1 MGEWGKIGVG
11 YKMGSTA
18 YGIEAVLGG
27 VGYLLICSV
36 LYKCSTVQLFSGV
49 VMLRCNNA
57 ALQNKISAWVWC
69 VAVQHRYVIWDMR

>member
-27 VGYLLICSV
+27 GGVPVHLF
-36 LYKCSTVQLFSGV
+36 STVQVFTAQLFSGV
-49 VMLRCNNA
+49 VYLYCDSGYV
-57 ALQNKISAWVWC
+57 K
-69 VAVQHRYVIWDMR
+69 QHIIYGMS

>member
-27 VGYLLICSV
+27 VGYLFICSV
-36 LYKCSTVQLFSGV
+36 LYKCSLHSCSV
-49 VMLRCNNA
+49 
-57 ALQNKISAWVWC
+57 VWC
-69 VAVQHRYVIWDMR
+69 ICTVIVDM

>member
-27 VGYLLICSV
+27 VGYLFICSV
-36 LYKCSTVQLFSGV
+36 LYKCSPAQLFSGV
-49 VMLRCNNA
+49 VYLNCDSGYV
-57 ALQNKISAWVWC
+57 K
-69 VAVQHRYVIWDMR
+69 QHIIYGMR